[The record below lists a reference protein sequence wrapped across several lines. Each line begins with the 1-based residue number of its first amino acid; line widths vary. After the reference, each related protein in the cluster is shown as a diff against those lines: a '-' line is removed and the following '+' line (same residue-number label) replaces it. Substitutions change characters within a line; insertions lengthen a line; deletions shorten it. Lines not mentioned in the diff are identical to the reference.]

1 MSQPVPLKEAVRQAL
16 HVVDRAVRLVWRSA
30 PGWTLV
36 NMGLVVVQGL
46 VPLAALYVMK
56 RLIDAVTAGVGAASP
71 FAAFQPALAWLGVAA
86 GVAVVTALAHSLG
99 ELASQAQGLLV
110 TDAVSDQI
118 HAQSIAMDLGY
129 YENSAYFD
137 TLHRAQQEGP
147 Y

>member
-99 ELASQAQGLLV
+99 ELPAKPRGCWSPMPFR
-110 TDAVSDQI
+110 TRS
-118 HAQSIAMDLGY
+118 MP
-129 YENSAYFD
+129 N
-137 TLHRAQQEGP
+137 
-147 Y
+147 